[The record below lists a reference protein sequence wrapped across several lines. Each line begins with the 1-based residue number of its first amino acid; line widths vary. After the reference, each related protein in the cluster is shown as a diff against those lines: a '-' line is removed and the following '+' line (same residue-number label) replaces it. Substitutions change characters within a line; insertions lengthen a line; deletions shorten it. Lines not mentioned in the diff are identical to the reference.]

1 LRRNRF
7 DVLDEIVNNE
17 TLRNRYLKSFREGDV
32 LFLEGDESQDLYI
45 LLSGHLEVFKG
56 DKKISEIT
64 DPGSV
69 FGEASSLLGGKR
81 TATVKAEETVQV
93 LRIPKTEVDH
103 FLADFPSAAQKMG
116 QLLAKRLDEASQI
129 VYGFRQICDK
139 LPDAVLLS
147 DRDGKILAWNLAA
160 EKLYGRDWHQMKT
173 GTVEDIYE
181 EPRAYKDF
189 LEDVQSQMSV
199 SERVLK
205 IRHPEKGTRFVS
217 TSTSIL
223 LDGQHNF
230 QGVLSIGRDVT
241 SFQKMEQRYRRARL
255 WIIPALVLLLLL
267 GGAVF
272 LGYPYFSRGVQ
283 TMDLR
288 KQELRNLL
296 AKDFLLLKSLLGEPL
311 SARNREKTRE
321 VMKDFFDVQ
330 VTKACPYSGLVL
342 LDREKKVF
350 DSFSIKPG
358 AEAGALIGNSYVS
371 IPFQGSEESLFRI
384 LVLYRADKQHPMGQ
398 KGIEIAFE
406 MEKDGRSLGWL
417 VFQMDMKCLEDNYEI
432 DEEGLKRLQA

>member
-1 LRRNRF
+1 M
-7 DVLDEIVNNE
+7 LDEIINNDI
-17 TLRNRYLKSFREGDV
+17 LRNRYLKSFKKGDV
-32 LFLEGDESQDLYI
+32 LFLEGDDSQDLYI
-45 LLSGHLEVFKG
+45 LVSGHLEIFKG

-64 DPGSV
+64 EPGSV
-69 FGEASSLLGGKR
+69 MGEAAFLLGAKR
-81 TATVKAEETVQV
+81 TATVKAEESVQV
-93 LRIPKTEVDH
+93 LRIPKNEVNR
-103 FLADFPSAAQKMG
+103 FLSEFPSAAQKIG
-116 QLLAKRLDEASQI
+116 ELLAKRLDESSQV
-129 VYGFRQICDK
+129 VYGLRHICDK
-139 LPDAVLLS
+139 LPDSVILS
-147 DRDGKILAWNLAA
+147 DRDGKILAWNVAA

-189 LEDVQSQMSV
+189 LDDVLSQQSV

-223 LDGQHNF
+223 YDGQHNF

-241 SFQKMEQRYRRARL
+241 SFQKMERRYRRARL
-255 WIIPALVLLLLL
+255 WIIPAFILIFLL
-267 GGAVF
+267 GGAVLF
-272 LGYPYFSRGVQ
+272 GYPYFSRGVQ

-296 AKDFLLLKSLLGEPL
+296 AKDFLVLKSLLAEPFRAVNRKETGEIL
-311 SARNREKTRE
+311 
-321 VMKDFFDVQ
+321 KDFFRVQ
-330 VTKACPYSGLVL
+330 MTEDCPYSGLVL

-350 DSFSIKPG
+350 DSVSLESGVEPG
-358 AEAGALIGNSYVS
+358 AHIGNSYAG
-371 IPFQGSEESLFRI
+371 IPFQGSEQSLFRI
-384 LVLYRADKQHPMGQ
+384 LVLYRADKEHPMGQ

-406 MEKDGRSLGWL
+406 MEKDGQFLGWL
-417 VFQMDMKCLEDNYEI
+417 VFQMDMRCLKDNYGI